1 MERYFIPATIDE
13 ALARASALSGHYV
26 YLVGGTDLQIYRK
39 QGLVHDEAIID
50 LSEIGD
56 VNTIQ
61 CDSNFLRL
69 GAFVTLS
76 EIISSLDIKRHFP
89 LLTEAARSV
98 ATPVIRKSATIGGNL
113 LVKNRCTFYNQSQAW
128 RDAIGSCMRDVGE
141 ICQVTGG
148 NDKCF
153 SRNVSDMVPALI
165 TLNASVVIRNQQ
177 KTAEIPLK
185 ELYRPDGIKFHNHLD
200 RDAILMEI
208 RIPAKPV
215 NWWFRKL
222 RLRQSIDFTSLTI
235 AATVD
240 QSGVA
245 RVCLNGV
252 SMSPVLIEEP
262 LGSLT
267 LESLTGK
274 ARKQCKTVD
283 NDLMPLKYRREMIT
297 VYLKQWWETTQ
308 EN

>member
-1 MERYFIPATIDE
+1 MERYFKPNTIVE
-13 ALARASALSGHYV
+13 ALSQASDLSGHYI
-26 YLVGGTDLQIYRK
+26 YIGGGTDLQIYRK

-61 CDSNFLRL
+61 CDSNSLRL

-76 EIISSLDIKRHFP
+76 EIISSPDIQRNFP
-89 LLTEAARSV
+89 LLVEAARSV

-128 RDAIGSCMRDVGE
+128 RDAIGSCLRDVGE

-148 NDKCF
+148 KDKCF
-153 SRNVSDMVPALI
+153 SRNVSDTVPALI
-165 TLNASVVIRNQQ
+165 ALNAGVVIRNQK

-185 ELYRPDGIKFHNHLD
+185 ELYRPDGIKFHNHLEG
-200 RDAILMEI
+200 DAILMEV
-208 RIPAKPV
+208 RIPVKPV
-215 NWWFRKL
+215 SWWFKKL
-222 RLRQSIDFTSLTI
+222 RLRQSVDFTSLTI

-240 QSGVA
+240 QNGVA
-245 RVCLNGV
+245 LVCLNGV
-252 SMSPVLIEEP
+252 SMSPVLIEKP
-262 LGSLT
+262 LNSLT
-267 LESLTGK
+267 LESLTRE

-283 NDLMPLKYRREMIT
+283 NDLMPLNYRREMIS
-297 VYLKQWWETTQ
+297 VYLEQWWETMRST
-308 EN
+308 